1 MNLKTLLIVLMIGCA
16 AMITLIGCEK
26 KEPAVTQDHSD
37 HTGMA
42 DGMMMDHAMAVVDDT
57 IAQKTCPVMDGNP
70 IDPEV
75 FIEYQGK
82 KVYFCCADCKEKF
95 LENPEEYIA
104 KLPQFQE

>member
-1 MNLKTLLIVLMIGCA
+1 MKIKTLLTALVIGFA
-16 AMITLIGCEK
+16 AMMTLVGCEK
-26 KEPAVTQDHSD
+26 KEPAVTPDSTDHMAM
-37 HTGMA
+37 TEGMT
-42 DGMMMDHAMAVVDDT
+42 MDHAMAVVDEN
-57 IAQKTCPVMDGNP
+57 ILQKTCPIMDGNP
-70 IDPEV
+70 IDAAI